1 MPAYVQQA
9 SATELVVRVPVGA
22 ETGPLRVHVAGQAAQ
37 TSAQPFRYLYSAT
50 VHTLVGPGHLL
61 RPRGL
66 ALDQQGNLLI
76 ADNTLLWKLTPAGEL
91 SRIAGSGAT
100 GLVDGPA
107 LSAQFGRLT
116 GVAVDAHGTVYLADW
131 TNNCVRLLTAD
142 GQTVRTLAGS
152 GTAGYTD
159 GVGGRAQFSYPEG
172 LAVNDQ
178 NEVLVADAGN
188 ACVRLV
194 TPSGQV
200 LTLAGLPGGSF
211 ADGVITQARFGR
223 PVSVALDKQGRIYVS
238 DTNSN
243 RLRCL
248 DRSQQQVRTVA
259 GTGQCGDRDGP
270 AATATLYDP
279 AGVCVDAKG
288 HICLIESNPNRIRL
302 IAPDGYVQTLVGFGV
317 GCPSQEVAGALVDGS
332 GEQARVYHPYGVA
345 TGGPGVVFVADEY
358 NRTVRRLDFY

>member
-1 MPAYVQQA
+1 VQQA

-22 ETGPLRVHVAGQAAQ
+22 ETGLLRVHVAGQAVQ
-37 TSAQPFRYLYSAT
+37 TSTQPFHYLYSAT

-61 RPRGL
+61 RPRAL

-76 ADNTLLWKLTPAGEL
+76 ADNTVLWKLAPAGEL
-91 SRIAGSGAT
+91 TRLAGSGAT

-152 GTAGYTD
+152 RTAGYTD

-194 TPSGQV
+194 TP
-200 LTLAGLPGGSF
+200 AG
-211 ADGVITQARFGR
+211 
-223 PVSVALDKQGRIYVS
+223 K
-238 DTNSN
+238 
-243 RLRCL
+243 C
-248 DRSQQQVRTVA
+248 
-259 GTGQCGDRDGP
+259 
-270 AATATLYDP
+270 
-279 AGVCVDAKG
+279 
-288 HICLIESNPNRIRL
+288 
-302 IAPDGYVQTLVGFGV
+302 
-317 GCPSQEVAGALVDGS
+317 
-332 GEQARVYHPYGVA
+332 
-345 TGGPGVVFVADEY
+345 
-358 NRTVRRLDFY
+358 